1 MPWNESASTQF
12 HTFPRLPLT
21 SGMSV
26 ASRKKTLEKLITCAK
41 AVKEGRH
48 LRSYLSNR
56 VENLI
61 FNHPT
66 LLCF

>member
-12 HTFPRLPLT
+12 HIFPWLPLI

-26 ASRKKTLEKLITCAK
+26 ASRMKTLEKLITCAK
-41 AVKEGRH
+41 AVKEGGH
-48 LRSYLSNR
+48 LRSYLRNR

-61 FNHPT
+61 FNRPT